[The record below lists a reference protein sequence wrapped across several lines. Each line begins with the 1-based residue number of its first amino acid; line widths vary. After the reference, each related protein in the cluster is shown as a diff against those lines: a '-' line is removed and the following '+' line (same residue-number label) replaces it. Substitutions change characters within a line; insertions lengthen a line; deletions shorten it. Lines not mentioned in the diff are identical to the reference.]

1 MSRQVIHALSV
12 TAASA
17 APDLELI
24 KKNISSFETIKLD
37 PPSKRE
43 KKKKEKEKIFF
54 EYTTYLFMC
63 IFDLLLQFFLFAAKS
78 LGRYEESRKGSRQRL
93 QMLIL

>member
-24 KKNISSFETIKLD
+24 KRNISSFETIKLD
-37 PPSKRE
+37 PP
-43 KKKKEKEKIFF
+43 KKKEKKKIFF
-54 EYTTYLFMC
+54 GYTTYLFMC
-63 IFDLLLQFFLFAAKS
+63 IFDLLLQFFLFAAKL